1 MHEDMFWA
9 SVLAFFFFFCLCPFF
24 YFSYFFVHFC
34 FTNHLVRKIQC
45 HIFTSFWAGG
55 CSWGAVKQSVVDM
68 GIVSFFFLFFLLLVV
83 LHFADL
89 KSLLLVPSSLHCPC
103 LLT

>member
-68 GIVSFFFLFFLLLVV
+68 GIVSFFSFF
-83 LHFADL
+83 
-89 KSLLLVPSSLHCPC
+89 SSVGGSPLCRS
-103 LLT
+103 